1 MKRVFLKSGFV
12 LLLFVFG
19 SVVDMYAQ
27 AGGAAVP
34 FVTIPPGAR
43 SAGMGD
49 VGTGVADDI
58 NALFWNPGG
67 LAFQADRQATLSYSR
82 WLPQFQAD
90 LFYAYGA
97 YTQYWEQLDGTV
109 GGSFLLMNLGEYDR
123 TDSRGNYLGRFR
135 SFEFAASVAYATLL
149 SEDLGGGIQFRYIQS
164 NLASDIQGGSGVGR
178 SVAFDFGLLWRPKM
192 LELFGSQWGDRLGV
206 GVNLQNVGPSIT
218 YASQADPLPTMLRV
232 GASAIVL
239 QDEFN
244 QLMFAFDVGKLLV
257 YRDESGSDKIPR
269 SFITAW
275 KNPGVEFSVG
285 MEYWYSQLIALRGGY
300 FTEPTRLG
308 DRKFFSFGAG
318 IRYDIF
324 GMDFSFLLPTED
336 NHPLANTMRFSLIVN
351 FDRVYR

>member
-1 MKRVFLKSGFV
+1 MKGIIRSVMMALLISGMSIIKV
-12 LLLFVFG
+12 W
-19 SVVDMYAQ
+19 AQ
-27 AGGAAVP
+27 AGAAAVP

-49 VGTGVADDI
+49 VGTGIADDI
-58 NALFWNPGG
+58 GALFWNPGG

-97 YTQYWEQLDGTV
+97 YTQFWEQLDGTV
-109 GGSFLLMNLGEYDR
+109 GGSFLLMNLGEYER
-123 TDSRGNYLGRFR
+123 TDSRGNFLGRFR
-135 SFEFAASVAYATLL
+135 SFEFAVSLAYATLL

-164 NLASDIQGGSGVGR
+164 NLASDVQGESGVGR
-178 SVAFDFGLLWRPKM
+178 SVAFDFGLLWRPRH
-192 LELFGSQWGDRLGV
+192 LQLFGSDWGDRISAGF
-206 GVNLQNVGPSIT
+206 NLQHVGPSIT
-218 YASQADPLPTMLRV
+218 YAQQADPLPTTLRL

-244 QLMFAFDVGKLLV
+244 QLSLAFDISKLLV
-257 YRDESGSDKIPR
+257 YRDETGSDKIPR

-275 KNPGVEFSVG
+275 KNPGVEFSIG
-285 MEYWYSQLIALRGGY
+285 MEYWYEQLVALRAGY

-324 GMDFSFLLPTED
+324 GMDFSFLIPQEE
-336 NHPLANTMRFSLIVN
+336 NHPLANTMRFSLLVN

>member
-1 MKRVFLKSGFV
+1 MKTVVGKWMV
-12 LLLFVFG
+12 PLLMGMAMV
-19 SVVDMYAQ
+19 SEIWAQ

-67 LAFQADRQATLSYSR
+67 LAYQADRQATLSYSR

-109 GGSFLLMNLGEYDR
+109 GGSFLLMNLGEYER
-123 TDSRGNYLGRFR
+123 TDSRGNFLGRFR
-135 SFEFAASVAYATLL
+135 SFEFAVSVAYATLL

-164 NLASDIQGGSGVGR
+164 NLASDVQGESGVGR
-178 SVAFDFGLLWRPKM
+178 SVAFDFGLLWRPRS
-192 LELFGSQWGDRLGV
+192 LQLFGNDWGDRLSV
-206 GVNLQNVGPSIT
+206 GFNLQNVGPSIT
-218 YASQADPLPTMLRV
+218 YAQQADPLPTMLRL

-244 QLMFAFDVGKLLV
+244 QLTLAIDIGKLLV
-257 YRDESGSDKIPR
+257 YRDETGSDKIPR

-275 KNPGVEFSVG
+275 KNPGVETSFG
-285 MEYWYSQLIALRGGY
+285 LEYWYEQLVALRAGY

-308 DRKFFSFGAG
+308 DRQYYSFGAG

-324 GMDFSFLLPTED
+324 GMDFSFLLPTEE